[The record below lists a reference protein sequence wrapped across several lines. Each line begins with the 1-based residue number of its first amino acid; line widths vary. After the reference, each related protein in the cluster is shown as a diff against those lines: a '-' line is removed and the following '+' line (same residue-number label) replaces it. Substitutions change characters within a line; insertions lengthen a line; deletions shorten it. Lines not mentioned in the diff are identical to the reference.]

1 MIAPQSK
8 KKQIKAAETRRCGRI
23 GASECLE
30 RDRGPGGHQANG
42 GSAFAE
48 RIKRRSR
55 GALLPG
61 TAQAGE

>member
-30 RDRGPGGHQANG
+30 RDRGPGGPP
-42 GSAFAE
+42 SERRE
-48 RIKRRSR
+48 RIR
-55 GALLPG
+55 GAN
-61 TAQAGE
+61 